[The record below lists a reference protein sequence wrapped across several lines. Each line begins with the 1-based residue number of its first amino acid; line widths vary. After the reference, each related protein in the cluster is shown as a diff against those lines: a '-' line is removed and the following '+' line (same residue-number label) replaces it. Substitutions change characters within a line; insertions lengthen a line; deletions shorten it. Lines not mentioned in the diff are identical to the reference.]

1 MKEPILTKKQVAERL
16 GVSPRTVTNLKLP
29 HLRVGGQNRY
39 FWSQVKAHLR
49 SVQNLPTRQGPERQ
63 MTELM
68 EKQLSEWMSQLGQE
82 IESLERAWIELR
94 RFKSHPEY
102 LDRANRLE
110 EALDLIRDVQT
121 EISFEWYGLNRERL
135 EKEKQ
140 A

>member
-1 MKEPILTKKQVAERL
+1 
-16 GVSPRTVTNLKLP
+16 
-29 HLRVGGQNRY
+29 
-39 FWSQVKAHLR
+39 
-49 SVQNLPTRQGPERQ
+49 